1 MSLKGANFL
10 EIKNFLVETSQAAGP
25 SGYES
30 QVGEIFARY
39 IRDYADEVSTDALGN
54 VVAVR
59 RGAGPDSPKVMLAGH
74 IDEIGLLITKIE
86 DGGFLRFTRIGGID
100 QRTLLAQE
108 VIVHGKQPLKGV
120 IGAKP
125 PHIQE
130 PGEAKKAV
138 PMEEL
143 FIDTGLP
150 KEKVERIVSVGD
162 IATIARTVVEL
173 QNDLIAGKAF
183 DDRAGAAV
191 ILACF
196 RELVRFKTNVSVYGV
211 ATVQEELGTRG
222 ARTSAYAIEP
232 DLGIGIDVTFAD
244 RDDLL
249 EERSKLGKGPAIAIG
264 PQVHPVVYE
273 QMIQIAEK
281 RGIPYQIDPSPSPF
295 GTDTAPIQ
303 VSRGG
308 TASILISVPLRYMH
322 TSVETLSLKDIEAA
336 GRLLAEFIAG
346 LDDQFVEGLS
356 CF

>member
-1 MSLKGANFL
+1 M
-10 EIKNFLVETSQAAGP
+10 EIKKFLVETSQAPGP

-30 QVGEIFARY
+30 LVGEIFSRY

-59 RGAGPDSPKVMLAGH
+59 RGARPDSPKVMLAGH

-86 DGGFLRFTRIGGID
+86 SGGFLRFTKIGGID

-108 VIVHGKQPLKGV
+108 VIIHGKQPLKGV

-130 PGEAKKAV
+130 PGERKKSV
-138 PMEEL
+138 PIEEL
-143 FIDTGLP
+143 FIDTGLA
-150 KEKVERIVSVGD
+150 KDKVEQIVSVGD
-162 IATIARTVVEL
+162 IATIGRTVVEL
-173 QNDLIAGKAF
+173 HDGIVAGKAF

-191 ILACF
+191 IIACF
-196 RELVRFKTNVSVYGV
+196 RELARLKTSVSVYGV

-222 ARTSAYAIEP
+222 ARTSAYAIQP
-232 DLGIGIDVTFAD
+232 DIGIGIDVTFAD
-244 RDDLL
+244 RDDVL
-249 EERSKLGKGPAIAIG
+249 EERAKLGKGPAIAIG
-264 PQVHPVVYE
+264 PQVHPLIYQ
-273 QMIQIAEK
+273 QMVQIAEK
-281 RGIPYQIDPSPSPF
+281 RGVPYQIDPSPSPF

-303 VSRGG
+303 VSRAG

-322 TSVETLSLKDIEAA
+322 TSVETLSLRDIEAS